1 MNNKEELITKY
12 KKSFITIMIVL
23 LILLIPFF
31 FYAN

>member
-1 MNNKEELITKY
+1 MNKKEELVTKY
-12 KKSFITIMIVL
+12 KESFITIMIVL